1 MVVVKLQNFGG
12 MIPAVDS
19 QLLPQ
24 NSASRAE
31 NAWLNSGA
39 AEGFPQLRKIYD
51 PLSTSAN
58 RVYRVPIDSPA
69 VNRIPD
75 SYWLEFD
82 SPFTYVIQAPT
93 LGDSFERFYW
103 ASNIDVPHY
112 TTKQRIVDSDPPLV
126 LGIPAPTVA
135 PGVGVTGGSAP
146 TESRAYVYTWVS
158 DFGEEGPPSPPT
170 LFTGNSDGTWNLT
183 FTAPT
188 VGDTTDRLLD
198 KVRIYRTVS
207 GVGGETD
214 YFFVAEQDIADT
226 TYDDSITSVTNNRL
240 LESIFWTAPPS
251 DLKGLVAMPNGI
263 TAGWRENEIWFSEPY
278 RPHAWPVTYQ
288 VAVDSKVV
296 GCGVLGQS
304 LIVCTEGAPYA
315 ISGINPGSM
324 SISRLATLE
333 PCTAPGSIVSTPIG
347 VVYTSTN
354 GLILANATAAIPM
367 TRQMIDREQW
377 AEFLNL
383 PTIFGAAFNGGYYC
397 FGSKAVGCFSAAGFD
412 PDSFLQIDLTGALT
426 GAFIDPNDQRIA
438 YTILKTDIPI
448 RDVQNDYWTGEVFI
462 HRDDG
467 VYWLD
472 QDLSRVREPYLW
484 RSKILEAPNKRNFQ
498 AMRVYFREYP
508 NQPEQDSV
516 QDFSTPQTLKDGQW
530 GLVRVYADGVLRF
543 TRELR
548 KSGEFFRLPSGFKAT
563 FWEVEVEARVRLNS
577 IEMATSAKE
586 LMNV

>member
-1 MVVVKLQNFGG
+1 MVVVKMQSFGG
-12 MIPAVDS
+12 MIPAVDA

-24 NSASRAE
+24 NSASRAQ
-31 NAWLNSGA
+31 NTWLNSGA
-39 AEGFPQLRKIYD
+39 AEGFPQLRKVYD
-51 PLSTSAN
+51 PLNASSN
-58 RVYRVPIDSPA
+58 RVFRIPIDSPA
-69 VNRIPD
+69 VDRIPD

-103 ASNIDVPHY
+103 ASNIGAPHY
-112 TTKQRIVDSDPPLV
+112 TTKQRVIDADPPLI
-126 LGIPAPTVA
+126 LGIPAPSVA

-183 FTAPT
+183 FTAPALA
-188 VGDTTDRLLD
+188 DTTGRLLD

-214 YFFVAEQDIADT
+214 YFFVAEQAIAT
-226 TYDDSITSVTNNRL
+226 TSYDDSIASVTNNRL
-240 LESIFWTAPPS
+240 LESIFWTPPPA
-251 DLKGLVAMPNGI
+251 DLKGIIAMPNGI

-278 RPHAWPVTYQ
+278 RPHAWPVVYQ

-296 GCGVLGQS
+296 GCGVIGQT

-315 ISGINPGSM
+315 ISGVNPGSM
-324 SISRLATLE
+324 SLSRLATLE
-333 PCTAPGSIVSTPIG
+333 PCTAAGSIVSTPVG
-347 VVYTSTN
+347 VIYTSTN
-354 GLILANATAAIPM
+354 GLVLANASAAVPI
-367 TRQMIDREQW
+367 TRQMIAREQW
-377 AEFLNL
+377 ADFLNL
-383 PTIFGAAFNGGYYC
+383 PTIFGATFNGGYYC
-397 FGSKAVGCFSAAGFD
+397 FGSKAVGGFSSVGFD
-412 PDSFLQIDLTGALT
+412 PDAFLQLDLDGAQT
-426 GAFIDPNDQRIA
+426 GAFIDPNDQRTA
-438 YTILKTDIPI
+438 YTILKTSMPI

-467 VYWLD
+467 VFWLD
-472 QDLSRVREPYLW
+472 QDLLRVREPYVW
-484 RSKILEAPNKRNFQ
+484 RSKILETPNQRNFQ

-508 NQPEQDSV
+508 NQPEQEPV

-577 IEMATSAKE
+577 IEMATSAVE
-586 LMNV
+586 LKNV